1 MKITAAF
8 ALIVSLG
15 LAAFAQAPTSGD
27 ALAQRIGHPDPG
39 AYRRSRSHG
48 SEGDMAC
55 MTLVPRN
62 AIPLLNFVHRCQ
74 MTAPLGGVGH
84 HFHNTTEEM
93 FVVFDG
99 QAEFTIDGRT
109 SLLKGTVGAPVRMG
123 HSHAIVNPTDGP
135 IEFMNINVASV
146 SGEYDAFDLNDSRV
160 GAPSDPRPVFMTM
173 RLDRALLGERQ
184 TLKSYRG
191 GTGSVKYRR
200 ALDPTV
206 FLTNWAYVDHL
217 VIAPGA
223 SEGLHRHPYLG
234 EVYYVISGNG
244 VVTVNQESATIRP
257 GDGVPIRPD
266 EAHAV
271 SNSGAD
277 DLELMI
283 IGVATEKGRLD
294 TIEVQ

>member
-1 MKITAAF
+1 V
-8 ALIVSLG
+8 L
-15 LAAFAQAPTSGD
+15 AQAPASSD
-27 ALAQRIGHPDPG
+27 ALAQRVGHHDPG
-39 AYRRSRSHG
+39 AYRSSRSHG

-99 QAEFTIDGRT
+99 EAEFTIDGRT
-109 SLLKGTVGAPVRMG
+109 SLLKGTIGAPVRMG
-123 HSHAIVNPTDGP
+123 HSHAIVNPTDRP

-146 SGEYDAFDLNDSRV
+146 SGQYDAFDLNDSRV
-160 GAPSDPRPVFMTM
+160 GAARDPRPVFMTM
-173 RLDRALLGERQ
+173 RLDTGLLGERQ
-184 TLKSYRG
+184 TLKNYRG
-191 GTGSVKYRR
+191 GTGSVKHRR
-200 ALDPTV
+200 ALGPTV
-206 FLTNWAYVDHL
+206 FLTNWSYVDHL

-223 SEGLHRHPYLG
+223 SEGLHRHPHLG
-234 EVYYVISGNG
+234 EVYYVISGTG
-244 VVTVNQESATIRP
+244 VVTVNQETATIRP

-266 EAHAV
+266 EAHSV
-271 SNSGAD
+271 SNSGAE
-277 DLELMI
+277 DLELMS

-294 TIEVQ
+294 TIEVK

>member
-1 MKITAAF
+1 
-8 ALIVSLG
+8 
-15 LAAFAQAPTSGD
+15 
-27 ALAQRIGHPDPG
+27 
-39 AYRRSRSHG
+39 
-48 SEGDMAC
+48 
-55 MTLVPRN
+55 
-62 AIPLLNFVHRCQ
+62 
-74 MTAPLGGVGH
+74 
-84 HFHNTTEEM
+84 
-93 FVVFDG
+93 
-99 QAEFTIDGRT
+99 
-109 SLLKGTVGAPVRMG
+109 
-123 HSHAIVNPTDGP
+123 
-135 IEFMNINVASV
+135 
-146 SGEYDAFDLNDSRV
+146 
-160 GAPSDPRPVFMTM
+160 MTM